1 MTQRLN
7 SKACSGNTPVLQA
20 LANSR
25 HRHQLAIAHCVC
37 SWMLK
42 VVMIDY
48 MPHRLTVTRVYYA
61 DILRKLLVAVKK
73 KCRGKLTPVSL
84 LLHDNAS
91 AHRSHVGQA
100 AVAYL
105 NVDWRKEMCHPA
117 FSWSDTK
124 WLPSVSRFKE
134 TSLWPEVFDWW
145 WAQVSGKRV
154 VEGTVRTIL
163 FYRH

>member
-73 KCRGKLTPVSL
+73 KVPRKVDPGIPTFARQCICSQVTCWTSRCSL
-84 LLHDNAS
+84 LECGLKK
-91 AHRSHVGQA
+91 R
-100 AVAYL
+100 
-105 NVDWRKEMCHPA
+105 NVP
-117 FSWSDTK
+117 
-124 WLPSVSRFKE
+124 PSVLLIRH
-134 TSLWPEVFDWW
+134 
-145 WAQVSGKRV
+145 QMI
-154 VEGTVRTIL
+154 TIC
-163 FYRH
+163 FQI